1 MNRLTSDTRLHLSL
15 FGESTREMLT
25 VDHMDRPEK
34 GTGSATKHLQDN
46 RMQPEIRPRP
56 SPQMALFGESTSN
69 LLQFQEVVNNPV
81 KETRRPKVRMHRSME
96 SAESRKPR
104 QARSGAGGAP
114 KDIFVPPM
122 ARVVHKSQSLPPVL
136 PPKPVE
142 KDWPRV
148 YIDVAPGFSAQ
159 LCGTEESLDA
169 LKKKL
174 VAQTDCTNCETF
186 LYCIN
191 TADMVLCPVCR
202 SISPVDGESDNP
214 IYEKLGLG
222 LTIDF
227 VMENVNME
235 ESTQLTM

>member
-1 MNRLTSDTRLHLSL
+1 MNRLTYDTQLHLSH
-15 FGESTREMLT
+15 FGESTRKMLT
-25 VDHMDRPEK
+25 FDHMERPEK
-34 GTGSATKHLQDN
+34 DTGSTTKQPPN
-46 RMQPEIRPRP
+46 KMQPEIRPRP
-56 SPQMALFGESTSN
+56 SPRMTLFGESTSN
-69 LLQFQEVVNNPV
+69 LLQFQEVVNSPI
-81 KETRRPKVRMHRSME
+81 KETRRPKVRVHRSME
-96 SAESRKPR
+96 ASTESRKPR
-104 QARSGAGGAP
+104 RARSGAGGTP
-114 KDIFVPPM
+114 KEIFVPSM

-169 LKKKL
+169 LKKDL
-174 VAQTDCTNCETF
+174 VNQTECTNCETF

-202 SISPVDGESDNP
+202 SISPVDGESDNS

-222 LTIDF
+222 LTVDV
-227 VMENVNME
+227 VMENVNKE
-235 ESTQLTM
+235 E